1 VNRILHQ
8 KPGAGLLIGIGSFLM
23 TCSAAQAHLS
33 VEGVGELANGALHPL
48 MSPAH
53 VLMFLSLALLLGQ
66 QVPFDLKLPLRVF
79 VPASAVALLFTLTG
93 WIVEV
98 YQPLLVLIALIA
110 AICVALE
117 IKPPRWAVGFLCGAV
132 AVGIGLD
139 SSPGE
144 GSVLKT
150 LAGTWLSLNA
160 VLFYIAM
167 CASNGADK
175 KWARTAIRVLG
186 SWIIAISLMVLAFS
200 LRK

>member
-1 VNRILHQ
+1 MLQRRS
-8 KPGAGLLIGIGSFLM
+8 GAGLLIGLSSFFV
-23 TCSAAQAHLS
+23 TCPAAHAHLS
-33 VEGVGELANGALHPL
+33 VEGVGELGNGALHPL

-66 QVPFDLKLPLRVF
+66 QVPFDLKMPLRIF
-79 VPASAVALLFTLTG
+79 APTSAVALLFTLTG

-98 YQPLLVLIALIA
+98 YLPLLVLVALLIA
-110 AICVALE
+110 ILVALE
-117 IKPPRWAVGFLCGAV
+117 IKIPRWVGGLLCVAV

-139 SSPGE
+139 SAPGE
-144 GSVLKT
+144 GSALKT
-150 LAGTWLSLNA
+150 LVGTWLSLNA

-167 CASNGADK
+167 CASNGADRP
-175 KWARTAIRVLG
+175 WSRTAIRVIG